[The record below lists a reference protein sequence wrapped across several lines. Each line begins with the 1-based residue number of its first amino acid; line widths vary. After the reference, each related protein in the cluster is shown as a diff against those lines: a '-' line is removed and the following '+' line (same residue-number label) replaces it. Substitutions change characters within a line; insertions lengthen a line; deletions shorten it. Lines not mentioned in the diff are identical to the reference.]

1 MSVLSIHID
10 ESGNL
15 NLTNRQNTEYCIA
28 MIFHSQ
34 NDDISSEIAFLDK
47 KLSEIGWPIPFVH
60 TMPLIRQDKPFE
72 TMMGY
77 ERKRIFNTFASFVST
92 LPISYTVFFA
102 DKSFYQETNE
112 MQVAY
117 ENQIRNFIVN
127 HLEFF
132 QGFDKIICY
141 YDSGQAIVSHILQNT
156 LGDIFGDR
164 VEFRK
169 AYQKDYKLLQVA
181 DYICTLEQT
190 RIRWDENRATKSE
203 QGFFV
208 SRHLFMKN
216 YYRHISKKR
225 IR

>member
-15 NLTNRQNTEYCIA
+15 NLTNKQNPEYCIT
-28 MIFHSQ
+28 MIFHNQ

-60 TMPLIRQDKPFE
+60 TMPLIRQDEPFE

-77 ERKRIFNTFASFVST
+77 ERKRIFNTFASFVSK

-102 DKSFYQETNE
+102 DKSFYQETSKI
-112 MQVAY
+112 QIAY
-117 ENQIRNFIVN
+117 EHQIRNFLKS

-132 QGFDKIICY
+132 QSFDKIICY
-141 YDSGQAIVSHILQNT
+141 YGSGQAIVNRILQNT
-156 LGDIFGDR
+156 LGDIFEDR

-190 RIRWDENRATKSE
+190 KTRWDENRTTKSE
-203 QGFFV
+203 QRFFT

-216 YYRHISKKR
+216 YYRHIGKKK